1 VSRGLTLRLLLVLW
15 LALGAAGCAIVFV
28 QTAVGKYGSDV
39 MTVWSWFAACIIPCF
54 TLLMTAALTD
64 SPLRWHEQSG
74 DNFRFWLAAAVSFLY
89 LAAVLFVLLIEPLIS
104 SGIFALLDNST
115 LFLAIAQ
122 GVVVM
127 AISAVIFQG
136 R

>member
-1 VSRGLTLRLLLVLW
+1 MARWRGRHLS
-15 LALGAAGCAIVFV
+15 GAASPAMR
-28 QTAVGKYGSDV
+28 Q
-39 MTVWSWFAACIIPCF
+39 FACTISLIIPCF

-64 SPLRWHEQSG
+64 SPMRWHEQSG
-74 DNFRFWLAAAVSFLY
+74 DNFRFWLAAAVSSLY
-89 LAAVLFVLLIEPLIS
+89 LAAVLFVLLIEPLIA